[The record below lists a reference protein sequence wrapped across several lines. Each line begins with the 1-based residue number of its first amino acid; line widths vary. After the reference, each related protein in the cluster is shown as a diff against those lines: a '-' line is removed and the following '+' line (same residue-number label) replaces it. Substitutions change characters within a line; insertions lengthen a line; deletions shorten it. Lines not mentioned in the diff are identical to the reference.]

1 MKKVTNNGNVGVTIV
16 GADGEARTVRA
27 GETKSVSYDAK
38 HPANE
43 ALERQRAITLGGEGS
58 TRGHLAQ
65 GRSEAPA
72 GQQGRG
78 QDSEHDSC
86 NGACIVLTPPSR
98 RRPRPAQRGRIH

>member
-16 GADGEARTVRA
+16 GTDGEARTVRA

-58 TRGHLAQ
+58 TADTSRKV
-65 GRSEAPA
+65 APK
-72 GQQGRG
+72 
-78 QDSEHDSC
+78 
-86 NGACIVLTPPSR
+86 
-98 RRPRPAQRGRIH
+98 RRPASKAAAKTASTTPATEPASS